1 MMMPRFL
8 AVIPAAVFGLSLVG
22 SATPATTAGS
32 VPRDV
37 QQALATEYSIA
48 VSAVSA
54 PPGVGQIRPAQAI
67 AAAKRRFYWGKN
79 LTLGDGWVLPRTVSA
94 RLVRL
99 GDKPDGKVV
108 VDTHPLG
115 PGSLAWLVIIR
126 NADIPVLGPPGGN
139 YIATMAVLVEASRPH
154 AVVGVAI

>member
-1 MMMPRFL
+1 MSRLL
-8 AVIPAAVFGLSLVG
+8 AIISAAALSLSLVG
-22 SATPATTAGS
+22 SARPATRAGG

-48 VSAVSA
+48 VSAVSPHA
-54 PPGVGQIRPAQAI
+54 GVGQIRPAQAI

-79 LTLGDGWVLPRTVSA
+79 LTLGDGWVLPRIVSA
-94 RLVRL
+94 RLVRI
-99 GDKPDGKVV
+99 GDKPEGKVV
-108 VDTHPLG
+108 VDTSPLG

-139 YIATMAVLVEASRPH
+139 YITTMAVLVEASRPH
-154 AVVGVAI
+154 AVVGVTL